1 MAKLRDYFETSVVFS
16 ITTTELFNESYH
28 LLSPIFQIL
37 EKLDSKFYEIN
48 VLILEIEGTERQ
60 LSN

>member
-1 MAKLRDYFETSVVFS
+1 MAKIRELEISVVFS
-16 ITTTELFNESYH
+16 ITTTELFNESCY
-28 LLSPIFQIL
+28 LLSRIVQIL
-37 EKLDSKFYEIN
+37 KKLDSRFYEIN